1 MMFFQMQCQFTFSY
15 TSTMGHKS
23 TTIKFWLKLNFV
35 AKCSCTQ
42 ISYSHYYKSSEIK
55 LGSRKQEWW
64 RKPAQGAYTYKD
76 EFELFHKY
84 SANNE
89 HQLISSLNF
98 DPWTNRMQ
106 YILLKRIS
114 QSQQMIHPYIWIF
127 KSEIP
132 AFENL
137 RATPFYRFI

>member
-1 MMFFQMQCQFTFSY
+1 MFFWIQWQFTFSY
-15 TSTMGHKS
+15 ASTMGHKS
-23 TTIKFWLKLNFV
+23 STIVSSLKLNFV
-35 AKCSCTQ
+35 AQCSCTQ
-42 ISYSHYYKSSEIK
+42 ISYSHYYKSNETK
-55 LGSRKQEWW
+55 LGSRKHKWS

-106 YILLKRIS
+106 YILLKQIS
-114 QSQQMIHPYIWIF
+114 QSQQMIHPYIRIF
-127 KSEIP
+127 KSDIP
-132 AFENL
+132 AFKNL
-137 RATPFYRFI
+137 LATPFYGFI